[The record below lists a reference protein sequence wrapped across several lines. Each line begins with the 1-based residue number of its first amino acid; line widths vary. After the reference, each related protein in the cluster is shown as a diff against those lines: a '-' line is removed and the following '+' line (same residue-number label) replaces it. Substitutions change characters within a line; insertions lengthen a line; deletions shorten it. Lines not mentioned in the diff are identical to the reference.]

1 MKNFAASAVLI
12 ILFVFSV
19 AAQRSDADLRRVI
32 EADGADAKAT
42 LPAAEHLTRAEVY
55 SSNRLFPEARKHWKI
70 VFDSYPD
77 DAGVPKALFGTARSY
92 MWERNYDKAVEWFD
106 RLIKDFPGT
115 KDGREG
121 LAFKGASL
129 VRMGK
134 DLEAA
139 KVYEQYVVMYPQG
152 ERIES
157 AHLNIIDALRE
168 AGRFDEADSWVERT
182 VTRFGG
188 KPAEVN
194 ARHARLRME
203 IFRGRWAEA
212 VKAADELIA
221 ERSFAGSMTS
231 MDEVKYLK
239 ALALDK
245 LGQKTEADA
254 AFASLASSQ
263 SYFGGLALDRISS
276 RSKVSKTVLGAG
288 RRYDEYPVLFQSEL
302 LRHASSRKVDPRFVL
317 AIMKQESSFRPG
329 AKSPAGARG
338 LLQLV
343 FDTAIKYK
351 DKTGFSGLQP
361 DDLYKPEVNIAL
373 GCEYISQLKGEFGGL
388 YEPIAASYNGGED
401 NAARWMER
409 SDPKDPGV
417 FAAEVGFSE
426 TKAYVFKV
434 MNNYRMYRELYNEDL
449 TRK

>member
-1 MKNFAASAVLI
+1 MKNFIASAVVI
-12 ILFVFSV
+12 ILSVFSL

-32 EADGADAKAT
+32 DADASGSTTPITAV
-42 LPAAEHLTRAEVY
+42 EHLSRAETY
-55 SSNRLFPEARKHWKI
+55 SSNRLFPEARKHWKA
-70 VFDSYPD
+70 VFDDYPD

-92 MWERNYDKAVEWFD
+92 MWERQYDKAVEWFE
-106 RLIKDFPGT
+106 RLIKNFPGT
-115 KDGREG
+115 KEGREG

-157 AHLNIIDALRE
+157 AHLNIIDAFRG
-168 AGRFDEADSWVERT
+168 AGRFDDAARWIEKTTERF
-182 VTRFGG
+182 VG
-188 KPAEVN
+188 KPADVN

-212 VKAADELIA
+212 LKAADELIA
-221 ERSFAGSMTS
+221 ERSFTGTMTS
-231 MDEVKYLK
+231 ADEVKYLK

-245 LGQKTEADA
+245 LGQKADA
-254 AFASLASSQ
+254 DTAFASLANSQ
-263 SYFGGLALDRISS
+263 SYFGGLALDRVSS
-276 RSKVSKTVLGAG
+276 RSKVSKTVLGAA
-288 RRYDEYPVLFQSEL
+288 RQYDEYPILFQSEL

-343 FDTAIKYK
+343 YDTAIKYK

-361 DDLYKPEVNIAL
+361 DDLYKPDVNIAL

-409 SDPKDPGV
+409 SNPKDPGV